1 MGLKIGVA
9 RGDITPDLPIDL
21 VGYSRRAQHVEEVRR
36 LLLATVLILDDGL
49 SRLAIV
55 AMDILAL
62 DHKSSANDLD
72 KEVQQNT
79 TTSSPPPFTL

>member
-36 LLLATVLILDDGL
+36 PLLATVLILDDGL

-62 DHKSSANDLD
+62 DHKSSAIFHL
-72 KEVQQNT
+72 
-79 TTSSPPPFTL
+79 